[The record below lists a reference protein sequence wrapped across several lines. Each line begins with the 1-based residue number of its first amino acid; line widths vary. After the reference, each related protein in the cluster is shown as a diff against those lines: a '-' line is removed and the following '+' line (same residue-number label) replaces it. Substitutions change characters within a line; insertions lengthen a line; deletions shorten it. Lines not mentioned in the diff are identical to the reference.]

1 MALREPPEDL
11 GKQLKAYIS
20 SDSPIMWALS
30 RVILQA
36 NVMAN
41 GMTTIDFTVDAGRY
55 EAIRQQGIIQGL
67 LMAVDIALQP
77 AQEEL
82 YGRK

>member
-1 MALREPPEDL
+1 
-11 GKQLKAYIS
+11 
-20 SDSPIMWALS
+20 MWALS
-30 RVILQA
+30 RVVKQA
-36 NVMAN
+36 NALSHGLVS
-41 GMTTIDFTVDAGRY
+41 IDFTIEPGRY

-82 YGRK
+82 DGRK